1 MWGVRG
7 AALVASMALVLSGCG
22 AATSSA
28 GGTASSGSGAAGALT
43 VYNAQHEDLVAEM
56 VAGFT
61 AATGIT
67 VTLRNGDDS
76 ELGNQLVQEGKA
88 SPADVFLT
96 ENSPAMGLVDQAG
109 LFAPV
114 AASTLAQVPAAYLP
128 SSKQWAGWAAR
139 STVLAYNPAKV
150 TKAALPTS
158 ILDLAQPQWK
168 GRVGIAAG
176 GADFQAIVSAVLSLE
191 GKDKTQAWLAA
202 LKTNAKVYQGNTAI
216 MKAVDAGQIDTGVI
230 YHYYWAKDRAESGA
244 NSKNVELY
252 YFGNKDPGAFLSVSG
267 AGVLATSKHA
277 DAAQKF
283 VAFLTSKAGQEI
295 LARSKAL
302 EYAIASGVAP
312 NAALRPIAQLDAPTV
327 DPGTLNGPTV
337 VSMMQEAGL
346 I

>member
-1 MWGVRG
+1 MSMWGVRG
-7 AALVASMALVLSGCG
+7 AALAASVALVLSGCG
-22 AATSSA
+22 AAAA
-28 GGTASSGSGAAGALT
+28 GGGGSTSAAGAGTLT
-43 VYNAQHEDLVAEM
+43 VYNAQHEDLVAEE

-61 AATGIT
+61 AATGIK

-109 LFAPV
+109 LFAPL
-114 AASTLAQVPAAYLP
+114 AAPTLTEVPAAYLP
-128 SSKQWAGWAAR
+128 SSRRWAGWAAR

-150 TKAALPTS
+150 AATALPAS

-176 GADFQAIVSAVLSLE
+176 GADFQAVVSAVLSLE
-191 GKDKTQAWLAA
+191 GKDKTLAWLTA
-202 LKTNAKVYQGNTAI
+202 LKTNANVYQGNTAI
-216 MKAVDAGQIDTGVI
+216 MKAVNAGQIDTGVT

-244 NSKNVELY
+244 NSKNVELH

-267 AGVLATSKHA
+267 AGVLATSKNA

-283 VAFLTSKAGQEI
+283 VAFLTSKAGQQI
-295 LARSKAL
+295 LAKSKAL
-302 EYAIASGVAP
+302 EYPIASGVAP
-312 NAALRPIAQLDAPTV
+312 NAALKPIAELEAPTV
-327 DPGTLNGPTV
+327 DPGTLNGPNV

>member
-1 MWGVRG
+1 MWGSRG
-7 AALVASMALVLSGCG
+7 AALAAVLALGLSGCG
-22 AATSSA
+22 AAATGSGSASGSA
-28 GGTASSGSGAAGALT
+28 GGATDSLT

-76 ELGNQLVQEGKA
+76 ELGNQLVQEGKV

-96 ENSPAMGLVDQAG
+96 ENSPAMDLVDAAG

-114 AASTLAQVPAAYLP
+114 AATTLAQVPTAYLP
-128 SSKQWAGWAAR
+128 SSRKWVGWAAR
-139 STVLAYNPAKV
+139 STVFAYDPRKV
-150 TKAALPTS
+150 TASTVPAS
-158 ILDLAQPQWK
+158 ILDLAQPEWK
-168 GRVGIAAG
+168 GRVGIAPG

-191 GKDKTQAWLAA
+191 GKDKTQSWLAG

-216 MKAVDAGQIDTGVI
+216 MKAINAGQVDSGVI

-244 NSKNVELY
+244 DSKNVELH
-252 YFGNKDPGAFLSVSG
+252 YFGHADPGAFLSVSG
-267 AGVLATSKHA
+267 AGVLASSKHG

-283 VAFLTSKAGQEI
+283 VAYLTSKPGQEI

-312 NAALRPIAQLDAPTV
+312 NAALKPIAELQAPPV
-327 DPGTLNGPTV
+327 DPGSLNGPTV
-337 VSMMQEAGL
+337 VFMMQDAGL